1 MSGKEKISYRL
12 YVMKPD
18 MEGLE
23 RAAKE
28 RFSRVNERYAL
39 IYTAEKMNAPEIA
52 DKDVWRLSSSEMEW
66 LAGCNAVLL
75 FEDAQKR
82 QEEIRRNMAER
93 IRRLEEELEKRKEEA
108 GEEGTSLPEE

>member
-1 MSGKEKISYRL
+1 MSEKEKISYRL

-28 RFSRVNERYAL
+28 RFSRVNERYTL
-39 IYTAEKMNAPEIA
+39 IYTAEELDAPEIA
-52 DKDVWRLSSSEMEW
+52 DKDVWRLSASEVEW
-66 LAGCNAVLL
+66 LAGCNAILL

-108 GEEGTSLPEE
+108 GGEEPSLRSE